1 MDEHEMQT
9 ALNDLFAGVIL
20 AADCDEYP
28 EDLPDELSEV
38 ERVQTYD
45 EAGILTNN
53 KGLVLR
59 MKDGTEW
66 QLTIV
71 QGR

>member
-9 ALNDLFAGVIL
+9 ALNDLFANLIL
-20 AADCDEYP
+20 ATDCDEYP
-28 EDLPDELSEV
+28 EDLPDELSAV
-38 ERVQTYD
+38 EMVQTYD

-71 QGR
+71 QSR

>member
-9 ALNDLFAGVIL
+9 ALNDLFAGLIL

-28 EDLPDELSEV
+28 EDLPDELSDV
-38 ERVQTYD
+38 EMVQTYD
-45 EAGILTNN
+45 EAGVLTYN

-59 MKDGTEW
+59 MKDGSEYQIT
-66 QLTIV
+66 V
-71 QGR
+71 VKSR

>member
-1 MDEHEMQT
+1 MDEHEMET
-9 ALNDLFAGVIL
+9 ALNDLFAGLIL

-59 MKDGTEW
+59 MQDGSEW

-71 QGR
+71 QSR

>member
-1 MDEHEMQT
+1 VDEHEIQT
-9 ALNDLFAGVIL
+9 ALNDLFAGLIL
-20 AADCDEYP
+20 AADQDEYP

-71 QGR
+71 QSR

>member
-9 ALNDLFAGVIL
+9 ALNDLFAALIL

-38 ERVQTYD
+38 EMVQTYD

-66 QLTIV
+66 QVTLV
-71 QGR
+71 QSR

>member
-28 EDLPDELSEV
+28 EDLPDELSGV
-38 ERVQTYD
+38 EMVQTYD

-53 KGLVLR
+53 KGLVIR
-59 MKDGTEW
+59 MKTGEEF
-66 QLTIV
+66 QLTLV
-71 QGR
+71 QSR

>member
-9 ALNDLFAGVIL
+9 ALNDLFAGLIL
-20 AADCDEYP
+20 AADCGEYP

-59 MKDGTEW
+59 MKDGAEF
-66 QLTIV
+66 QLTLV
-71 QGR
+71 RCR

>member
-1 MDEHEMQT
+1 MDEYEVQT
-9 ALNDLFAGVIL
+9 ALNDLFASLIL
-20 AADCDEYP
+20 AADCGEYP

-38 ERVQTYD
+38 EMVQTYD

-59 MKDGTEW
+59 MKDGAEF
-66 QLTIV
+66 QLTLV
-71 QGR
+71 KSR

>member
-9 ALNDLFAGVIL
+9 ALNDLFANLIL

-28 EDLPDELSEV
+28 DDLPDELSDV
-38 ERVQTYD
+38 ERVQTYE

-53 KGLVLR
+53 KGLVIR
-59 MKDGTEW
+59 MKTGEEF
-66 QLTIV
+66 QLTLV
-71 QGR
+71 QSR

>member
-9 ALNDLFAGVIL
+9 ALNDLFANLIL

-38 ERVQTYD
+38 EMVQTYD
-45 EAGILTNN
+45 EAGILTYN

-59 MKDGTEW
+59 MKDGSEF
-66 QLTIV
+66 QLTLV
-71 QGR
+71 KSR